1 MDYTEKVN
9 SFFKKSLKMVDKQDL
24 DREFNKTQIK
34 YGTELL
40 KKDMDIQD
48 VDAQINTIRR
58 KTEEINGNITQ
69 TKNKLNSMQELIED

>member
-1 MDYTEKVN
+1 
-9 SFFKKSLKMVDKQDL
+9 MVDKQDL